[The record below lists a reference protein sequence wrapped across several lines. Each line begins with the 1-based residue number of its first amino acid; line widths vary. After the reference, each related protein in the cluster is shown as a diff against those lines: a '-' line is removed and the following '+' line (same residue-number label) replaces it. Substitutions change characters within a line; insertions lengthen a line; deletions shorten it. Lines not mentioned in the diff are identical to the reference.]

1 MQGKCKDTKIL
12 LFNKYQLTYKR
23 NKHTNIE
30 FEGQKKLQATGSL
43 LAVLWYISIIY

>member
-30 FEGQKKLQATGSL
+30 FEGQKNCKQQVHCLQFCG
-43 LAVLWYISIIY
+43 I